1 MKKQLLIISS
11 LALLALSAC
20 NSNKKPEGQT
30 DNGKYDYVFLAQPV
44 VTAVMQNRQGMSLYA
59 NVQND
64 YKGKSG
70 GLEITQASVFV
81 KSTADEEKVNR
92 FLTMLK
98 NDVTTLLSNPSQEI
112 TTATSGMEE
121 ERITGKLGGKP
132 AMLANLL
139 ANGNQ
144 LGVGYKEALSNKSAI
159 DAFIGTIGLPASREE
174 IYFTTTEAD
183 AASNLELNVAVPA
196 GAPAIAF
203 YKHLNDSKLDVDAA
217 ETVVAYLS
225 SNSSKD
231 VVVAPTN
238 AGIAAINKG
247 ADFKLAATIT
257 FGNFFIVATGNDDD
271 GVMNKGDKVLAFQEN
286 GVPGKIFNYV
296 YGDRE
301 LDVKFAKDVQEAKNT
316 ILTEK

>member
-11 LALLALSAC
+11 LVLFALSAC
-20 NSNKKPEGQT
+20 NSNKKPAGQT

-70 GLEITQASVFV
+70 DLEITQASVFV
-81 KSTADEEKVNR
+81 KSTADEEKVNQ
-92 FLTMLK
+92 FLAMLK

-159 DAFIGTIGLPASREE
+159 DAFIGTIGLPTSRDE
-174 IYFTTTEAD
+174 IYFSTTEAD

-296 YGDRE
+296 YGDRD